1 MKLLQTLL
9 NHTNKHDQTITE
21 NTIRLTNTQKEVLLS
36 IYVAPTP
43 ELAFDATTGEVNIRQ
58 AALQLREF
66 GMVNIDENE
75 NRAGVTDEGQAELQ
89 NNSLIDDLGEVTPEG
104 ERFLGA
110 DRPQDNTFESAD
122 LSRLIRYLS

>member
-9 NHTNKHDQTITE
+9 NHTNKSSQPIIE
-21 NTIRLTNTQKEVLLS
+21 NAIRLTNTQKEVLLS

-43 ELAFDATTGEVNIRQ
+43 ELAFDATTGEVNVRQ

-66 GMVNIDENE
+66 GMVNIDEDE
-75 NRAGVTDEGQAELQ
+75 NRAGVTDEGQTELQ

-104 ERFLGA
+104 ERVLGTNQ
-110 DRPQDNTFESAD
+110 PQDNTFESAD
-122 LSRLIRYLS
+122 LSRLIRYLN